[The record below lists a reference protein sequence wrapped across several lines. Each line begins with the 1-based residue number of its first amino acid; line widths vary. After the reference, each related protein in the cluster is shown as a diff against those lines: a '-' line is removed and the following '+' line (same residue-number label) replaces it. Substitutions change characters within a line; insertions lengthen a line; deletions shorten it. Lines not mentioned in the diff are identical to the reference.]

1 MLIFQA
7 VDRSPERRQ
16 ASRVPNVARTKAS
29 KRTQLRA
36 EATRNYIVTPRVF
49 NLSADIR
56 LPRVF
61 VNHHNL
67 FDNFDATFLL
77 VTLQPR
83 TLLFYCVLTPLN
95 EEIFQTYTRDQEEI
109 D

>member
-1 MLIFQA
+1 M
-7 VDRSPERRQ
+7 
-16 ASRVPNVARTKAS
+16 
-29 KRTQLRA
+29 
-36 EATRNYIVTPRVF
+36 F

-61 VNHHNL
+61 VNYHYL

-83 TLLFYCVLTPLN
+83 ALLFYCVLTPLH
-95 EEIFQTYTRDQEEI
+95 EETFQTYTRDQEEI